1 MAAYKR
7 SDPTK
12 LAKEREAIRQSQRE
26 FEQSPADSAAEAQD
40 KALDKKGY
48 TGSPNESTFHL
59 IGRVISKKIQQN
71 KERAEGYGGRPVLN
85 GAQVLPGR
93 RKRTVRDTSA

>member
-12 LAKEREAIRQSQRE
+12 LAKEREQIAQSQ
-26 FEQSPADSAAEAQD
+26 EAMKPQ
-40 KALDKKGY
+40 
-48 TGSPNESTFHL
+48 ESTLSLFGRAL
-59 IGRVISKKIQQN
+59 KQGVAQIGQKLQEN
-71 KERAEGYGGRPVLN
+71 KDRAAGFGGRPVLN

-93 RKRTVRDTSA
+93 RKRTVRDTTA

>member
-12 LAKEREAIRQSQRE
+12 LAKEREQIAQSQ
-26 FEQSPADSAAEAQD
+26 EAMKPQ
-40 KALDKKGY
+40 
-48 TGSPNESTFHL
+48 ESTLSLFGRAIKQGVAQ
-59 IGRVISKKIQQN
+59 IGQKLQQN

-93 RKRTVRDTSA
+93 RKRTYKDTSA